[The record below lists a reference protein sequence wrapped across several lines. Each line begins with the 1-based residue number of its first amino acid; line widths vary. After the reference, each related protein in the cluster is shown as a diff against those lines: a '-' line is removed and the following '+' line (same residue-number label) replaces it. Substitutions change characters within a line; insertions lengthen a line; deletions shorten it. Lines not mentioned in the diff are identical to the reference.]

1 MNRIQN
7 ILTIVTVSLIIIS
20 VVSFSISAVA
30 AAVSTETVVGLFGY
44 IGIYSGLAML
54 TTGSI
59 LSIIALFKTAQE
71 LFHHSAT
78 TATKGMV

>member
-30 AAVSTETVVGLFGY
+30 AAVSAETVVGLFGY
-44 IGIYSGLAML
+44 IAIYSGLAML
-54 TTGSI
+54 VTGSV
-59 LSIIALFKTAQE
+59 LSIIVLFKTAQE

-78 TATKGMV
+78 TATKRMV